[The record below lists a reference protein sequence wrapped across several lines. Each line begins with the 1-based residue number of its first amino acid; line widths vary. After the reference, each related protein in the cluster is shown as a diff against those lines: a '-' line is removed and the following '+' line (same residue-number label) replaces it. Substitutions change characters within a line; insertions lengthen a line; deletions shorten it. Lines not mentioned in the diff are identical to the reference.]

1 MPAEQ
6 AAKRQPVDEPGK
18 THDVDEPSQVLAQ
31 VPLPLQLPW
40 PLRGVPA
47 IVAQLPGVLPPVLS
61 LQDWQ
66 VPLQAALQQTPST
79 QLPPMHWS
87 LAVQVEPLPRFA
99 VHVPLKQRPLTQSA
113 SAAQVDALHALAE
126 AQTTPPVQ
134 ALAAGVEQTPAPLHV
149 PAVVSCPPLQAGEPQ
164 PTLAIANRQPPFP
177 SQVPSW
183 PQAVESSVQAP
194 AEAPPAATGLHRPV
208 AQVMH
213 VPAQVVAQQMP
224 AMQLAC
230 VHWSL
235 AVQVDPS
242 ERVAAQIF
250 AAVQ

>member
-1 MPAEQ
+1 
-6 AAKRQPVDEPGK
+6 
-18 THDVDEPSQVLAQ
+18 
-31 VPLPLQLPW
+31 
-40 PLRGVPA
+40 
-47 IVAQLPGVLPPVLS
+47 
-61 LQDWQ
+61 
-66 VPLQAALQQTPST
+66 
-79 QLPPMHWS
+79 
-87 LAVQVEPLPRFA
+87 VQVEPLPRFA

-113 SAAQVDALHALAE
+113 SAAHVDALHALAE

-230 VHWSL
+230 VH
-235 AVQVDPS
+235 
-242 ERVAAQIF
+242 
-250 AAVQ
+250 